1 MRKYQVYGLGNA
13 LVDQEFEVTNEF
25 LAANKIEKGFMTL
38 LDEAQHIDLLNNL
51 TQEFG
56 LIKRVGGGSAANS
69 MVAISQFGG
78 STFYA
83 CKVGDDET
91 GEFYSA
97 NLKQA
102 GVHNRVSEL
111 NLTGQTGKCMVMVT
125 PDAER
130 TMNTYLGIT
139 ADLSENELF
148 IDELGDADYLYIEG
162 YLVPS
167 DTARQAIAKAKQQAK
182 QQGCKIAV
190 TFSDPSMV
198 KYFKAGVEEVLG
210 TDPVDILF
218 CNEEEALTFTGETE
232 LGKAAD
238 ALLKR
243 AKQVAITRGANG
255 ASIYSESGVITAESP
270 KVTAVDSN
278 GAGDMFAGAYL
289 YAISQNWTVQKA
301 ASFACA
307 AAAKVVTQFGPRI
320 SEAEQ
325 QSILTEFK
333 A

>member
-13 LVDQEFEVTNEF
+13 LVDKEFEVTNEF
-25 LAANKIEKGFMTL
+25 LAANNIEKGLMTL
-38 LDEAQHIDLLNNL
+38 LEEAQHIELLDNL
-51 TQEFG
+51 IKEFG
-56 LIKRVGGGSAANS
+56 LVKRVGGGSAANS

-97 NLKQA
+97 NLKEA
-102 GVHNRVSEL
+102 GVHNRVAEL

-139 ADLSENELF
+139 ADLSEKELF
-148 IDELGDADYLYIEG
+148 IDELADADYLYIEG

-167 DTARQAIAKAKQQAK
+167 DTARQAIASAKAHAREN
-182 QQGCKIAV
+182 GCKIAM

-198 KYFKAGVEEVLG
+198 KYFKEGVDEALG
-210 TDPVDILF
+210 TDPIDILF

-232 LGKAAD
+232 LGNAAT

-243 AKQVAITRGANG
+243 AKQVAVTRGANG
-255 ASIYSESGVITAESP
+255 ASVYSQDDVVSVESP
-270 KVTAVDSN
+270 KVTAVDTN
-278 GAGDMFAGAYL
+278 GAGDMFAGAFL
-289 YAISQNWTVQKA
+289 YAISQGWSTEKA
-301 ASFACA
+301 AKLACA

-320 SEAEQ
+320 SKAEQ
-325 QSILTEFK
+325 QSLLAEF

>member
-25 LAANKIEKGFMTL
+25 LAVNNIEKGLMTL
-38 LDEAQHIDLLNNL
+38 LDEAQHIELLNNL
-51 TQEFG
+51 TKEFG

-91 GEFYSA
+91 GEFYSQ

-148 IDELGDADYLYIEG
+148 IDELADADYLYIEG

-167 DTARQAIAKAKQQAK
+167 DTARAAIAAAKQQAK
-182 QQGCKIAV
+182 ANGCKIAM

-198 KYFKAGVEEVLG
+198 KYFKDGVDEALG
-210 TDPVDILF
+210 TDPIDLLF

-232 LGKAAD
+232 LGKAAQI
-238 ALLKR
+238 LLTR
-243 AKQVAITRGANG
+243 AKQVAVTRGANG
-255 ASIYSESGVITAESP
+255 ASIYSANEVVSVESP
-270 KVTAVDSN
+270 KVTAVDTN

-289 YAISQNWTVQKA
+289 YAISRGWTVEKA
-301 ASFACA
+301 AKLACA
-307 AAAKVVTQFGPRI
+307 SAAKVVTQFGPRI
-320 SEAEQ
+320 SQTEQ
-325 QSILTEFK
+325 QNLLAEFN
-333 A
+333 